1 MKLNG
6 NIKELFLRLLP
17 VQIFIMATSSLGSLV
32 NGLITGNYLTS
43 DAMIA
48 LGLIG
53 PMNAMLSSI
62 ANIVSGGSGIVC
74 GRLMGKGDT
83 KKINNLFTTAITILT
98 IIGIIFSISI
108 YAFADKLALIFGANE
123 LTLAY
128 TTSYIKGLSFGVIP
142 QLCIPC
148 CMTFLQMCNKSNV
161 SLFATICLALFYAI
175 FGLINVK
182 IVNGGIFG
190 MGVSISLSHLFIYVL
205 IIVYLMYKKDLVK
218 YRLNLFDSKFI
229 YEILKLGSPG
239 SLAGILFST
248 RNVFINKYA
257 LQLAGTTAVNTLA
270 INSSCFIQDALNV
283 GASNTFTMLASIF
296 AGERDKESLYDAYK
310 VAFVYG
316 EIILITKSFLILIFS
331 EKIAILFGATGQV
344 IEHCYSLLPLYA
356 FSAPISFINLLFIG
370 SNQSLGN
377 ITYCNIIYLIT
388 CIIAPLGCI
397 VLLSDLMGI
406 TAVYSSYLLA
416 EVVTLIAMIIICS
429 YKNRHIIKNYKELI
443 LFPKNFTINDKFSMS
458 INTIDEVVSISSK
471 VQDFC
476 NEHNIDSKRSM
487 LAGLCMEEM
496 AGNIVEHGF
505 DKDNKENNIDIFV
518 YIEND
523 EISMRLRDNC
533 VPFNPKEKLEMHSDD
548 DPLKNIGIKMVSKI
562 SKYMN
567 YQTTFGLNILTIK
580 L

>member
-1 MKLNG
+1 MKLNS
-6 NIKELFLRLLP
+6 NIKELFLKLLP
-17 VQIFIMATSSLGSLV
+17 VQIFISATSSLGALV

-53 PMNAMLSSI
+53 PMNAMLSSV
-62 ANIVSGGSGIVC
+62 ASIVSDGSGIVC
-74 GRLMGKGDT
+74 GRLMGKGDSQ
-83 KKINNLFTTAITILT
+83 KINNLFTTVITILT
-98 IIGIIFSISI
+98 IIGIVFSVSI
-108 YAFADKLALIFGANE
+108 YTFADKLALLFGANE

-128 TTSYIKGLSFGVIP
+128 TANYIRGLSFGIVP

-148 CMTFLQMCNKSNV
+148 CMTFLQMCNKSKV
-161 SLFATICLALFYAI
+161 SLLATIILASFYAL

-182 IVNGGIFG
+182 IANGGTYG
-190 MGVSISLSHLFIYVL
+190 MGVSISLSHLCVFILV
-205 IIVYLMYKKDLVK
+205 ITYLLCKKDLVK
-218 YRLNLFDSKFI
+218 FRLHLFDSKYI
-229 YEILKLGSPG
+229 YEVIKLGSPG
-239 SLAGILFST
+239 SLAGVMFST

-257 LQLAGTTAVNTLA
+257 LKLAGTTAINTLA
-270 INSSCFIQDALNV
+270 INNSCNIQDALNV
-283 GASNTFTMLASIF
+283 GARNTFTMLASIF
-296 AGERDKESLYDAYK
+296 AGERDKQSLFEAK
-310 VAFVYG
+310 KIAFIYG
-316 EIILITKSFLILIFS
+316 EIILISKTLLMFIFA
-331 EKIAILFGATGQV
+331 EKIAILFGATTEV
-344 IEHCYSLLPLYA
+344 IEHCKSLLPLYA
-356 FSAPISFINLLFIG
+356 LSAPISYINLLFIG

-377 ITYCNIIYLIT
+377 ITYCNFLFVIT
-388 CIIAPLGCI
+388 CLIAPISCI
-397 VLLSDLMGI
+397 VLLSKFMGI
-406 TAVYSSYLLA
+406 TVVYSCYYLA
-416 EVVTLIAMIIICS
+416 EIITLIAMFVICCFK
-429 YKNRHIIKNYKELI
+429 YKHIIKDYKELV

-458 INTIDEVVSISSK
+458 INTIDEVVTISNK

-476 NEHNIDSKRSM
+476 INNNIDSKRAM